1 MIPRR
6 IIMSRNVV
14 GNVGQDQF
22 GLSLLVLVF
31 SECNGQDRVGVRV
44 LEMFGAP
51 ELDHELIGDEPNEF
65 AGEVS
70 AIGGEAATGPGVD
83 DRRLSRGQRVF
94 LCVT

>member
-1 MIPRR
+1 
-6 IIMSRNVV
+6 
-14 GNVGQDQF
+14 
-22 GLSLLVLVF
+22 
-31 SECNGQDRVGVRV
+31 
-44 LEMFGAP
+44 MFGAP